1 MAAGKHEIFN
11 QKRNGENVPLE
22 VSVWNAGAGYPVGE
36 LVWPPCISAWVVK
49 QQEDEQ
55 DDLSPSK
62 LVWQTDSTDSGSYG
76 VSS

>member
-11 QKRNGENVPLE
+11 QKQNGDNVPLE
-22 VSVWNAGAGYPVGE
+22 VSVWNAGARYPLGE
-36 LVWPPCISAWVVK
+36 LVWSPCISAWVVK